1 MVQVGKVVR
10 PRVLIGLAAAAVM
23 VLVVAVQTGAVSAD
37 RAPAR
42 SQPATIVSGWAR
54 STKPVTFDQMQSA
67 EPMRLPSPVAG
78 SSDVVPGPNG
88 PAGTIAGALP
98 DGARRPNQP
107 IAPPAGGAI
116 NAMATGGF
124 AYPTPFDRYPVTSRS
139 TYPQSTV
146 GKVFFTQQH
155 GTYVC
160 SAAVISE
167 RAIWTAGHCVSD
179 GAGHYDTAMT
189 FVPQYQNGVRP
200 KGTFTCTKFTTFK
213 QWHTGLDFRF
223 DQAIATCGLNSS
235 GQTLRAAVGRL
246 GFAYNQTQPK
256 HYNAFGYPATAPFN
270 GETMQQCASSFG
282 HNDTRI
288 GGSGATPFA
297 IGCDMTGGSS
307 GGPWIVKYAPGS
319 TGAAVN
325 LLNGHNDYK
334 YLPNE
339 SLEMYSPYL
348 DTNSHT
354 LVCNATELC

>member
-1 MVQVGKVVR
+1 MELGKIVR
-10 PRVLIGLAAAAVM
+10 PRVLIGLAATAVM
-23 VLVVAVQTGAVSAD
+23 VVVVVAQTGAVSAD
-37 RAPAR
+37 RAR
-42 SQPATIVSGWAR
+42 TRFQPAAIVSGRAT
-54 STKPVTFDQMQSA
+54 STKPVTFEQMRSA
-67 EPMRLPSPVAG
+67 RPMRVPSPAAG
-78 SSDVVPGPNG
+78 ASDGAPGANG

-98 DGARRPNQP
+98 DGGHASTLA
-107 IAPPAGGAI
+107 APSTGRAV
-116 NAMATGGF
+116 NTMAGGF

-146 GKVFFTQQH
+146 GKVFFTQQG

-167 RAIWTAGHCVSD
+167 RAVWTAGHCVSD

-200 KGTFTCTKFTTFK
+200 KGTFTCTKFTTFA
-213 QWHTGLDFRF
+213 QWHTGLNFRF
-223 DQAIATCGLNSS
+223 DQAVVTCGVNAN

-246 GFAYNQTQPK
+246 GFAYNQAQPK

-288 GGSGATPFA
+288 GGTGATPFA
-297 IGCDMTGGSS
+297 IGCDMTGGAS
-307 GGPWIVKYAPGS
+307 GGPWILKYAPGS

-334 YLPNE
+334 YLPKE
-339 SLEMYSPYL
+339 PLEMYSPYL
-348 DTNSHT
+348 DTNSHN

>member
-1 MVQVGKVVR
+1 MVLVGKVVR
-10 PRVLIGLAAAAVM
+10 PRVLVGLAATAVM
-23 VLVVAVQTGAVSAD
+23 VLVVALQTGAVSAD
-37 RAPAR
+37 RAAAR
-42 SQPATIVSGWAR
+42 FQRATIVSGRAA
-54 STKPVTFDQMQSA
+54 STKPVTFEQMQTA
-67 EPMRLPSPVAG
+67 RPMRLPSPAAG
-78 SSDVVPGPNG
+78 TSDGAPGPNG
-88 PAGTIAGALP
+88 PAGTIAGALA
-98 DGARRPNQP
+98 DGARSDQP
-107 IAPPAGGAI
+107 EARSAGGAI
-116 NAMATGGF
+116 NTMAGGF
-124 AYPTPFDRYPVTSRS
+124 AYPTPFDRYAVATRS
-139 TYPQSTV
+139 TYPQSAV

-189 FVPQYQNGVRP
+189 FVPQYQKGVRP
-200 KGTFTCTKFTTFK
+200 QGTFTCTKFTTFA
-213 QWHTGLDFRF
+213 QWHTGLNFRF
-223 DQAIATCGLNSS
+223 DQAVVTCGLNAK

-256 HYNAFGYPATAPFN
+256 HYNAFGYPATAPFD

-288 GGSGATPFA
+288 GGAGATPFA

-307 GGPWIVKYAPGS
+307 GGPWIIKYAPGS